1 MGLFFLCINTHM
13 NDKKA
18 AKKIIK
24 IAKKHPNLYTKQDVR
39 YAKLFKKRLKNK
51 KNSSK

>member
-1 MGLFFLCINTHM
+1 M
-13 NDKKA
+13 NDKQA

-24 IAKKHPNLYTKQDVR
+24 IAKKHPDLYTKQDVR
-39 YAKLFKKRLKNK
+39 YAKLIRRRLKNK

>member
-1 MGLFFLCINTHM
+1 MS
-13 NDKKA
+13 DKKA

-39 YAKLFKKRLKNK
+39 YAKLVKKRLKNK
-51 KNSSK
+51 NYSSK